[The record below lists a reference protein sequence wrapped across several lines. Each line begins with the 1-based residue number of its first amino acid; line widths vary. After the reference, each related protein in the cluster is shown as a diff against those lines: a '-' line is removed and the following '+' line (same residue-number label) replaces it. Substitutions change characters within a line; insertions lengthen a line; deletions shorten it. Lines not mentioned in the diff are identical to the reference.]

1 MNIKLLYNKSS
12 FKVDILKDT
21 PCQYLFEVTQKIFRI
36 PIDSIILKYEGIEI
50 PNNSRLVFSVM
61 GKTDPD
67 NITGDETIYVSRKSK
82 LSSSNN
88 DSFSNLRESVKL
100 PIINSSINNDPFLD
114 KIKKKKKKGGG
125 SPITCQICNLKN
137 SIFYCRVC
145 NLFVCFECNV
155 RFNEHKNH
163 ERINLEDGDSFLG
176 CDVYREELINEI
188 NVIEIGYQKTLQWN
202 IGNEERENFLQQLF
216 KLLEQIRN
224 NSLTLA
230 DMKTLYSVDQ
240 DIINDFRIEIDK
252 IPKPRHKE
260 EILEIYGN
268 LNLKENE
275 LRNYIKYL
283 NLQIIRTEYNK
294 VLLKCLDK
302 VKNNLEILSKE
313 VKTKLNECEDIK
325 FKGIED
331 VQVYIKESKL
341 PKNQMDIGNYL
352 SNNYEENKYINNS
365 NNNIINSNSNL
376 TINKVHNS
384 EYNSSFNK
392 NSSANFNII
401 SNNNNS
407 INNNF
412 DTINTTSK
420 NNFNRNNNSLFNKR
434 ITLTVEKNNKPIKI
448 IENQKKKISL
458 NIEKNNLKSESK
470 ERYSNFKLDL
480 SPLSLSKKTIFKI
493 KDNNNIN
500 NDKTN
505 NNINSSSNTINNISI
520 NKKNN
525 TNNNKNNIN
534 NTKNNNKSNNNSTN
548 NIISRNSF
556 TKYNNKTNDESKTK
570 INKINLV
577 SKKPKEAQLN
587 DFHFINFVKNKKEK
601 NQDNNI
607 SNNIIDN
614 NSIINKSNSITNI
627 NMNKKSKKTDKIMND
642 NDLIIKPSDED
653 EALKN
658 ELNLNNSIYQT
669 LTSSEKKIVF
679 SPPLIKKHNSYGK
692 TILNKKNN
700 LF

>member
-36 PIDSIILKYEGIEI
+36 PIDSIILKYEDIEI

-114 KIKKKKKKGGG
+114 KISKSKKKGGG

-412 DTINTTSK
+412 DTIKTT
-420 NNFNRNNNSLFNKR
+420 N
-434 ITLTVEKNNKPIKI
+434 E
-448 IENQKKKISL
+448 
-458 NIEKNNLKSESK
+458 
-470 ERYSNFKLDL
+470 D
-480 SPLSLSKKTIFKI
+480 
-493 KDNNNIN
+493 
-500 NDKTN
+500 
-505 NNINSSSNTINNISI
+505 SI
-520 NKKNN
+520 
-525 TNNNKNNIN
+525 
-534 NTKNNNKSNNNSTN
+534 
-548 NIISRNSF
+548 
-556 TKYNNKTNDESKTK
+556 
-570 INKINLV
+570 
-577 SKKPKEAQLN
+577 
-587 DFHFINFVKNKKEK
+587 
-601 NQDNNI
+601 
-607 SNNIIDN
+607 
-614 NSIINKSNSITNI
+614 
-627 NMNKKSKKTDKIMND
+627 
-642 NDLIIKPSDED
+642 
-653 EALKN
+653 
-658 ELNLNNSIYQT
+658 
-669 LTSSEKKIVF
+669 
-679 SPPLIKKHNSYGK
+679 
-692 TILNKKNN
+692 
-700 LF
+700 